1 MDYDKHEKT
10 YIKGQELIGKL
21 MSANKTFFQKINLK
35 RTPSR
40 SINLLDFYN

>member
-1 MDYDKHEKT
+1 MDYDKHEKA
-10 YIKGQELIGKL
+10 YIKRQELIGKL